1 MNPNLKLVGLN
12 ELLSDDSSP
21 PKPVIDNGVLLDGTL
36 LLLIGPPKSKKTF
49 LTMNLAL
56 SIASGSDFSGFKIPK
71 PKKVLYLLAEGG
83 FYPTRDRLKKMA
95 KGKNQNLF
103 VGFPHYLPINTE
115 DGYHSLYNLVKEV
128 NPDVLILD
136 PLIKFHDVDENSASQ
151 MSDVLGKIRTM
162 MAELKLSV
170 IIVHHTGKVA
180 SRGGRGSSV
189 IVGDYDS
196 CIEICK
202 SDNGNVSLKF
212 DMRHVETPPIKKIR
226 FNPDTFWFENESGI
240 VELIESAGGDILKK
254 DFLKSY
260 GKPIKTAYRHID
272 NAVKSGLI
280 EKDGKHLVLVEW
292 ENSQFS
298 PP

>member
-56 SIASGSDFSGFKIPK
+56 SIASGSDFSGFKVPK

-83 FYPTRDRLKKMA
+83 YYATRDRLKKMA
-95 KGKNQNLF
+95 KDKNQNLF
-103 VGFPHYLPINTE
+103 VGFPNYLPVNTE
-115 DGYHSLYNLVKEV
+115 DGYHFLYSLVKEV

-170 IIVHHTGKVA
+170 ILVHHTGKVA
-180 SRGGRGSSV
+180 SRDGRGSSV

-212 DMRHVETPPIKKIR
+212 DMRHVETPPTKKIR

-240 VELIESAGGDILKK
+240 VELIESAGGDLLKE
-254 DFLKSY
+254 DLIKSY
-260 GKPIKTAYRHID
+260 GKPRATVYRHID

-280 EKDGKHLVLVEW
+280 EEDDKHLVLVE
-292 ENSQFS
+292 
-298 PP
+298 

>member
-1 MNPNLKLVGLN
+1 MKPSLKLVGLT

-21 PKPVIDNGVLLDGTL
+21 PKPIIDNGLLLDGTL

-56 SIASGSDFSGFKIPK
+56 SIASGSDFSGFKVPK

-83 FYPTRDRLKKMA
+83 FYPTRDRFKKMA

-103 VGFPHYLPINTE
+103 VGFPNYLPINSE
-115 DGYHSLYNLVKEV
+115 DGYHFLYNLVNEF

-162 MAELKLSV
+162 MAELELSV
-170 IIVHHTGKVA
+170 ILVHHTGKVA

-212 DMRHVETPPIKKIR
+212 DMRHVETLPTKKIR

-240 VELIESAGGDILKK
+240 VELIESAGGDLLKEG
-254 DFLKSY
+254 LIKSY
-260 GKPIKTAYRHID
+260 GKPRATVYRHID

-280 EKDGKHLVLVEW
+280 EEDDKHLVLVE
-292 ENSQFS
+292 
-298 PP
+298 

>member
-1 MNPNLKLVGLN
+1 MVH
-12 ELLSDDSSP
+12 LSP
-21 PKPVIDNGVLLDGTL
+21 RKP
-36 LLLIGPPKSKKTF
+36 F
-49 LTMNLAL
+49 LTINLAL
-56 SIASGSDFSGFKIPK
+56 SIASGSDFSGFKVPK
-71 PKKVLYLLAEGG
+71 PKKVLSFSRAVYA
-83 FYPTRDRLKKMA
+83 TRDRLKKMA
-95 KGKNQNLF
+95 KDKNQNLI

-170 IIVHHTGKVA
+170 ILVHHTGKVC
-180 SRGGRGSSV
+180 RGGRGSSV

-212 DMRHVETPPIKKIR
+212 DMRHVETPPTKKI
-226 FNPDTFWFENESGI
+226 D
-240 VELIESAGGDILKK
+240 LIQR
-254 DFLKSY
+254 
-260 GKPIKTAYRHID
+260 P
-272 NAVKSGLI
+272 SGL
-280 EKDGKHLVLVEW
+280 KMKVE
-292 ENSQFS
+292 
-298 PP
+298 

>member
-1 MNPNLKLVGLN
+1 M
-12 ELLSDDSSP
+12 
-21 PKPVIDNGVLLDGTL
+21 
-36 LLLIGPPKSKKTF
+36 
-49 LTMNLAL
+49 
-56 SIASGSDFSGFKIPK
+56 
-71 PKKVLYLLAEGG
+71 
-83 FYPTRDRLKKMA
+83 
-95 KGKNQNLF
+95 
-103 VGFPHYLPINTE
+103 
-115 DGYHSLYNLVKEV
+115 
-128 NPDVLILD
+128 
-136 PLIKFHDVDENSASQ
+136 IKFHDVDENSASQ

-170 IIVHHTGKVA
+170 ILVHHTGKVA

-202 SDNGNVSLKF
+202 SDNSNVSLKF
-212 DMRHVETPPIKKIR
+212 DMRHVETPPTKKIR

>member
-1 MNPNLKLVGLN
+1 MQYNFRIASYN
-12 ELLSDDSSP
+12 ELLNDDSKP
-21 PKPVIDNGVLLDGTL
+21 PKPIIDNGVLLDGTL

-56 SIASGSDFSGFKIPK
+56 SIASGSDFSGFKVPK

-83 FYPTRDRLKKMA
+83 YYATRDRLKKMA
-95 KGKNQNLF
+95 KDKNQNLF
-103 VGFPHYLPINTE
+103 VGFPNYLPVNTE
-115 DGYHSLYNLVKEV
+115 DGYHFLYSLVKEV

-170 IIVHHTGKVA
+170 ILVHHTGKVA

-202 SDNGNVSLKF
+202 SDKGNVSLKF
-212 DMRHVETPPIKKIR
+212 DMRHVETPPTKKIR

-280 EKDGKHLVLVEW
+280 EKDGKHLVLVE
-292 ENSQFS
+292 
-298 PP
+298 

>member
-103 VGFPHYLPINTE
+103 VGFPNYLPVNTE
-115 DGYHSLYNLVKEV
+115 DGYHFLYSLVKEV

-170 IIVHHTGKVA
+170 ILVHHTGKVA

-202 SDNGNVSLKF
+202 SDKGNVSLKF
-212 DMRHVETPPIKKIR
+212 DMRHVETPPTKKIR

-240 VELIESAGGDILKK
+240 VELIESAGGEILKK